1 MGKAQQRRARKL
13 ARYLQELARTNPERF
28 QQEWEKR
35 LQSWAEEA
43 HARSRRMRD
52 LHCEELETTVFRMV
66 NIAEELLAQCGHEAQ
81 RLVGAQTRRF
91 LLEECTRAFS
101 LAVSPDLRR
110 LTSAYENYLRT
121 KAGGGWTRR

>member
-28 QQEWEKR
+28 QQEWAKR

-43 HARSRRMRD
+43 HARGRRMRD
-52 LHCEELETTVFRMV
+52 SDCHELETTVFRMV
-66 NIAEELLAQCGHEAQ
+66 NIAEELLAQCGPEAQ
-81 RLVGAQTRRF
+81 RLVGVQTRRF
-91 LLEECTRAFS
+91 LLEECARAFS

-110 LTSAYENYLRT
+110 LTNAYESYLRT
-121 KAGGGWTRR
+121 RTGSSRSRR